1 MIVNLVL
8 ALASIAILLTPWL
21 MDAGMSYQLRKTM
34 KTLDRQSNQQL
45 QHPGLSNRDLPSFSP
60 WPRQQKP

>member
-45 QHPGLSNRDLPSFSP
+45 QDLGLSNRDRPSFSP
-60 WPRQQKP
+60 RPR